1 MSVDPET
8 TRIVRSWMDEG
19 VTQLPDRVL
28 DAVLDELPATPQHR
42 ITWWPGRLARV
53 SASSMVVALAGAAL
67 VIAITLIGFGLVS
80 VDSLGGPEADGAT
93 PSPTSP
99 AMQLPS
105 GPTRLE
111 AGRYTLR
118 DGFPADVTFE
128 VPDGW
133 EACVYSEL
141 EQGVCSRTED
151 LGSVGFLAVEN
162 VVVNPC
168 GTLLRDPPAGRSID
182 AFLSAVA
189 DLAGFSV
196 TEPVDV
202 TRGELRGQQVT
213 VTAPTDP
220 PCQALHTWSLP
231 RRTNGVH
238 AGEVNVI
245 EVFDIGGRLVAVVGA
260 SRPGVLSEQEAAE
273 IRRMMDSVHIRP

>member
-1 MSVDPET
+1 
-8 TRIVRSWMDEG
+8 
-19 VTQLPDRVL
+19 
-28 DAVLDELPATPQHR
+28 
-42 ITWWPGRLARV
+42 LA
-53 SASSMVVALAGAAL
+53 VALAGAAV
-67 VIAITLIGFGLVS
+67 VIAITLIRFGVVS
-80 VDSLGGPEADGAT
+80 VNTVGGPGSDEAA
-93 PSPTSP
+93 PSATSP
-99 AMQLPS
+99 ATQLPS
-105 GPTRLE
+105 GQAILE

-141 EQGVCSRTED
+141 EQGVCSRTDD
-151 LGSVGFLAVEN
+151 LGSVAFLAVEN

-202 TRGELRGQQVT
+202 TRGELRGKQVT
-213 VTAPTDP
+213 VTAPADP
-220 PCQALHTWSLP
+220 PCQALRTWSSP

-245 EVFDIGGRLVAVVGA
+245 EVFDTGGRLVAVVGA
-260 SRPGVLSEQEAAE
+260 TRPEVLSEQEAAE
-273 IRRMMDSVHIRP
+273 IRLMMESVQIHP